1 VTIGLRID
9 IGSCLES
16 ADSGGRSFHGS
27 GSVLGSA
34 KMKTRSQVQWQYS
47 VLCVHNRVS
56 TFRKIGKRMKIGV
69 FIGNVLQGAADILL

>member
-1 VTIGLRID
+1 VTVGLRID

-27 GSVLGSA
+27 GSVLVSV

-47 VLCVHNRVS
+47 VLCVHNPGS
-56 TFRKIGKRMKIGV
+56 TSRKIGESMKIGV
-69 FIGNVLQGAADILL
+69 FIGNVLQGAADVLL